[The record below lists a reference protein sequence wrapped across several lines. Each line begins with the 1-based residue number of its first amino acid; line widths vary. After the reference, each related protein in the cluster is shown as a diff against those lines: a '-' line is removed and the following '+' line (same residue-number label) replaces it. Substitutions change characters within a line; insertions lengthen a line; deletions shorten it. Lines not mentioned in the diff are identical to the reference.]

1 MVRRSYPY
9 PIPAS
14 PTMPR
19 LLDQLRSVLRVR
31 HYSGRTEKAY
41 VSWTRRF
48 VHYCAMRHPRDCS
61 EPDVRRFMEYLAQER
76 HVSASTQNQALAAL
90 MFLYREV
97 LGTPLDATSAA
108 VHAKRGVRVP
118 NVLTPDEV
126 STVMEALHGDAK
138 LVVSL
143 LYGAGLRLNEA
154 LALRVKDVDL
164 QRRTITVHAGKGD
177 KDRRSVLPEA
187 LVEPLRMRILESRQL
202 HQRDMVR
209 GAGFVPLPE
218 ALASKLPGAVRDWRW
233 TWLFP
238 ATRTYRDRQ
247 SGHVMR
253 YHLYATTVQRAI
265 ASAAIASG
273 INKRATAH
281 TFRHSFATHL
291 LRAGYDIR
299 TVQELLGHRD
309 VSTTMI
315 YLHVLD
321 SGTGVRSPLDAL
333 ARSPSA
339 PPSPSV
345 SLRRLL

>member
-1 MVRRSYPY
+1 MVMVFAPH
-9 PIPAS
+9 PIPTP
-14 PTMPR
+14 PTVPR
-19 LLDQLRSVLRVR
+19 LISQLRSALRVR
-31 HYSGRTEKAY
+31 HYSRQTEKAY

-48 VHYCAMRHPRDCS
+48 VHFCAMRHPHDCT
-61 EPDVRRFMEYLAQER
+61 ETDVRRFLDHLAQER
-76 HVSASTQNQALAAL
+76 QVSASTQNQALAAL

-97 LGTPLDATSAA
+97 LATPLDATKAA

-126 STVMEALHGDAK
+126 SMVVEALHGDAR

-164 QRRTITVHAGKGD
+164 SRRVITVHAGKGD

-187 LVEPLRMRILESRQL
+187 LVEPLKIRIHETRQL
-202 HQRDMVR
+202 HLHDMVK
-209 GAGFVPLPE
+209 GAGFVPLPD

-233 TWLFP
+233 IWLFP
-238 ATRTYRDRQ
+238 ANRTFRDRRT
-247 SGHVMR
+247 GHLMR
-253 YHLYATTVQRAI
+253 YHIYSTTVQRAI
-265 ASAAIASG
+265 AMAAVASG
-273 INKRATAH
+273 INKRVTAH

-309 VSTTMI
+309 VSTTML

-321 SGTGVRSPLDAL
+321 RGTGVRSPLDTISRAP
-333 ARSPSA
+333 ATPSG
-339 PPSPSV
+339 PSEP
-345 SLRRLL
+345 LRRLL